1 MANFPTHI
9 AIGTLV
15 SGTLATL
22 TLAVDA
28 VSPENLVAV
37 TLAGVLGSVLPDIDL
52 KESRPARAM
61 FAGLSVFFAFAV
73 LFSVAGRYSVAEML
87 ILYVGTLVAVRYGAK
102 WVFFKMS
109 YHRGIWHSIL
119 AAVFVSFFTAVAYYY
134 LLQRPEAVA
143 WLAAGFMFIGYMTH
157 LILDEIYSVDV
168 MDTRIKASFGTAI
181 KLVDRKHWGHTG
193 AMAAATLIAFALT
206 PPSKLFVTNV
216 TSPSLWSSLHAH
228 LLPQSGAPWFGI
240 NVTDM
245 VARAR
250 SLGHRVEAAEPARP
264 AATISTGSIVLPSSG
279 PSVPTPPIPSAPADP
294 VKTVP

>member
-28 VSPENLVAV
+28 VAPQNLVAV

-52 KESRPARAM
+52 KESRPARAL
-61 FAGLSVFFAFAV
+61 FSGLAVFFAFAV
-73 LFSVAGRYSVAEML
+73 LFSVAGHYSVAEML
-87 ILYVGTLVAVRYGAK
+87 ILYVGTLLAVRYGAK

-119 AAVFVSFFTAVAYYY
+119 AGAFVSFVTAVVYYY
-134 LLQRPEAVA
+134 VLGRPDAVC

-157 LILDEIYSVDV
+157 LALDEIYSVDV

-181 KLVDRKHWGHTG
+181 KLVDRKHWGHTS
-193 AMAAATLIAFALT
+193 AMAAATVVAFMLT
-206 PPSKLFVTNV
+206 PSASLFVKNI
-216 TSPSLWSSLHAH
+216 SSQSMWASLERQ
-228 LLPQSGAPWFGI
+228 LLPPRGQSWFGI
-240 NVTDM
+240 NLQEMTRRAGLRGQVAPDTATTQPVSGITTGSVTPAQPP
-245 VARAR
+245 VQAPAT
-250 SLGHRVEAAEPARP
+250 EAAK
-264 AATISTGSIVLPSSG
+264 
-279 PSVPTPPIPSAPADP
+279 P
-294 VKTVP
+294 VQ